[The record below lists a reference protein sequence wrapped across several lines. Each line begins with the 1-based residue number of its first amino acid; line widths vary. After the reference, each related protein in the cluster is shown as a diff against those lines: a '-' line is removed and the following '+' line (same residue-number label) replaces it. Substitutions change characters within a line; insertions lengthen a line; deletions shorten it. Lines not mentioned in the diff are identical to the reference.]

1 MDVKI
6 LDKLLLHPYYKSYTG
21 DFYSFPIISKSDAN
35 AILALSNGDIT
46 TRTSGSSGSFL
57 NIKWWMRDHFISNS
71 YLWKIRAKYGVKPSD
86 IYITNHAV
94 LYDKEL
100 FPSVHSI
107 IVRNNCISFSKTTLN
122 ETTLSNYVKT
132 ICEKHPQWLLFQ
144 PSFAL
149 ILGEYCKKHNIKLPN
164 TIKLIELTGEF
175 LESNVFS
182 SLQKLFNGIPIK
194 NLYGMQE
201 FNGIAYG
208 DDHKLEILQ
217 KNVFVEILDDSG
229 NKVSPSVPGN
239 IVVTGYSNTAMPLIR
254 YKTGDVGCW
263 IEEGKSIQ
271 LMISKSNDCIITDT
285 DFYDGSIFLTLTEKI
300 NHGIMSD
307 IVQFQ
312 YILKNNILNCYFN
325 ISDEGDE
332 PLVESL
338 LYEYVKKLI
347 NHKFDGIL
355 LHIND
360 TIPQI
365 RTEKIK
371 YFINEDRDN

>member
-1 MDVKI
+1 MCRK
-6 LDKLLLHPYYKSYTG
+6 
-21 DFYSFPIISKSDAN
+21 DF
-35 AILALSNGDIT
+35 
-46 TRTSGSSGSFL
+46 
-57 NIKWWMRDHFISNS
+57 
-71 YLWKIRAKYGVKPSD
+71 
-86 IYITNHAV
+86 
-94 LYDKEL
+94 
-100 FPSVHSI
+100 

-122 ETTLSNYVKT
+122 ETTLSNYAKT
-132 ICEKHPQWLLFQ
+132 ICKKHPKWLLFQ

-149 ILGEYCKKHNIKLPN
+149 LLGEYCKKHDIKLPN

-263 IEEGKSIQ
+263 IEEGKSIR
-271 LMISKSNDCIITDT
+271 LMVSKSNDCIITDT

-307 IVQFQ
+307 ILQFQ

-325 ISDEGDE
+325 ISDEGDA

-338 LYEYVKKLI
+338 LYEYIKKLI
-347 NHKFDGIL
+347 NHKFDDIL

-371 YFINEDRDN
+371 YFINEDRDNEYEIPLHI